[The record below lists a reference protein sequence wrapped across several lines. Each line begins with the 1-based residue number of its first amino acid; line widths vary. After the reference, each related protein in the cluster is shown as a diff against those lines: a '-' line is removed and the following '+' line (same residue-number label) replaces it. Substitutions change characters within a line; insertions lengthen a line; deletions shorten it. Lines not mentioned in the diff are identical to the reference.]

1 MYKST
6 VRWRDLEDK
15 HLYEAGDAFP
25 HDGREISED
34 RIAELSGTQNKAGF
48 ALIQAVDVADEEKPV
63 EKTEAPKKAVKR
75 ARKGGSK

>member
-1 MYKST
+1 MYKSI

-63 EKTEAPKKAVKR
+63 AKVVTAKKPVKSRKKAK
-75 ARKGGSK
+75 

>member
-1 MYKST
+1 MYKSI

-25 HDGREISED
+25 HDGRDIPPE

-48 ALIQAVDVADEEKPV
+48 ALIEAVHVPDEGNPIQKA
-63 EKTEAPKKAVKR
+63 KTP
-75 ARKGGSK
+75 RKGTRSQKKVG

>member
-1 MYKST
+1 MYKSI

-48 ALIQAVDVADEEKPV
+48 ALIQAVAVKDKEEPVKKVEQARKPV
-63 EKTEAPKKAVKR
+63 R
-75 ARKGGSK
+75 SRKNNK